1 MKTLFLTFATLFSFL
16 TFSQKLIIH
25 VFERQEMVSLS
36 KTSIDSVISNPD
48 IVYDVDHTY
57 TTFNIDLNNEVSSY
71 FVDGVKV
78 NELPIKCVDLGDGLL
93 KINVLE
99 DGFDYGLI
107 VNTNIRNES
116 VTWFWFDSDM
126 TTVKVIS
133 KFLIEKPS

>member
-1 MKTLFLTFATLFSFL
+1 MKTFFLILTFLFSFL
-16 TFSQKLIIH
+16 SFSQKLIIH
-25 VFERQEMVSLS
+25 VFERREMISLS

-48 IVYDVDHTY
+48 ILYDVDHTY
-57 TTFNIDLNNEVSSY
+57 TTFNIDLDNEMSSY

-78 NELPIKCVDLGDGLL
+78 NELPIKCVDLGDGIL

-116 VTWFWFDSDM
+116 VTWFWFESDM

>member
-1 MKTLFLTFATLFSFL
+1 MKTLFLILTFLFSFL
-16 TFSQKLIIH
+16 SFSQKLIIH
-25 VFERQEMVSLS
+25 VFERQEMISLS

-48 IVYDVDHTY
+48 IVYDVDQSY
-57 TTFNIDLNNEVSSY
+57 TIFNIDLDNEISSY

-78 NELPIKCVDLGDGLL
+78 NELPIKCVDLGDGIL

-107 VNTNIRNES
+107 VNTNIKSES
-116 VTWFWFDSDM
+116 VTWFWFESDM

>member
-1 MKTLFLTFATLFSFL
+1 MKTLFLILTFLFSFL
-16 TFSQKLIIH
+16 SFSQKLIIH
-25 VFERQEMVSLS
+25 VFERQEMISLS

-48 IVYDVDHTY
+48 ILYDVDHTY
-57 TTFNIDLNNEVSSY
+57 TTFNIDLDNEMSSY

-78 NELPIKCVDLGDGLL
+78 NELPIKCVDLGDGVL

-116 VTWFWFDSDM
+116 VTWFWFESDM

>member
-1 MKTLFLTFATLFSFL
+1 MKTLFLILTFLFSFL
-16 TFSQKLIIH
+16 SFSQKLIIH
-25 VFERQEMVSLS
+25 VFERQEMISLS

-48 IVYDVDHTY
+48 IVYDVDQSY
-57 TTFNIDLNNEVSSY
+57 TIFNIDLDNQISSY

-78 NELPIKCVDLGDGLL
+78 NELPIKCVDLGDGVL

-116 VTWFWFDSDM
+116 VTWFWFESDM

>member
-1 MKTLFLTFATLFSFL
+1 MKTFFLTLTFLFSFSS
-16 TFSQKLIIH
+16 FSQKLIIH
-25 VFERQEMVSLS
+25 VFERQEMISLS

-57 TTFNIDLNNEVSSY
+57 TTFNIDLDNEMSSY
-71 FVDGVKV
+71 FVDGLKV
-78 NELPIKCVDLGDGLL
+78 NELPIKCVDLGDGVL

-107 VNTNIRNES
+107 VNTNIKSES
-116 VTWFWFDSDM
+116 VTWFWFESDM